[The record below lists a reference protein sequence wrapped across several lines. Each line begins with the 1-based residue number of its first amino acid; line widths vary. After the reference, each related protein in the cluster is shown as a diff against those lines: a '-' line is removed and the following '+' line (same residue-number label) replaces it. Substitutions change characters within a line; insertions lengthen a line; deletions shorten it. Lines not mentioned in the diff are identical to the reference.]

1 VADEPSNGE
10 LKRLLERDHA
20 ETASAIAK
28 LETQLGV
35 ALQQLSMQLKDYV
48 LKEVW
53 QTERDAQRQ
62 QINEIKDEVTTARRR
77 AANAVWAAGGTL
89 LTSLALIALKGG
101 H

>member
-1 VADEPSNGE
+1 MSDEPSNGE

-20 ETASAIAK
+20 ETSSAIAK

-35 ALQQLSMQLKDYV
+35 ALQQLSMQFKDYV

-53 QTERDAQRQ
+53 QTERDALREQLG
-62 QINEIKDEVTTARRR
+62 EVKEEVTTARRR
-77 AANAVWAAGGTL
+77 AANAVWAAAGTL
-89 LTSLALIALKGG
+89 VTSLILIAFKGG